1 MFSGTLINR
10 ENIGKTSDPS
20 QRPANCLAGLCVDAL
35 FYVLR
40 DGDISELAC
49 RSLIFSVL
57 RYPRH
62 DTQ

>member
-20 QRPANCLAGLCVDAL
+20 QRPANCLAGLCVDTL

-40 DGDISELAC
+40 EGNILELAC
-49 RSLIFSVL
+49 SALIFSAL
-57 RYPRH
+57 LYPRER
-62 DTQ
+62 Q